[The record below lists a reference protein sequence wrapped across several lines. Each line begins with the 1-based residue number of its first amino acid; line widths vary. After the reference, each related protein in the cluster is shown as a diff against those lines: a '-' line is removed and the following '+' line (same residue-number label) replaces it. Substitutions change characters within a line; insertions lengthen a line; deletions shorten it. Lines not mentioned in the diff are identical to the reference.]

1 MGGCQSFIGSG
12 DGASHTLT
20 AENYGDINTL
30 KLKNNNVQKAPCLQE
45 KAYLQDHFL
54 RERISDVDLL
64 TLTALPHGLDQNEWL
79 AFNAISFFKNIN
91 LISSAL
97 SEFCTLTSCPT
108 AKGPGNRVYEW
119 MDEHGKKLKCS
130 APLYTDYAMSYIQE
144 LLTDENVFP
153 TRAGVTFP
161 NGFMFLVQKV
171 FLLLFRTLS
180 HLYSAHYRD
189 AVAVDIHPH
198 LNTLLTHFI
207 TFSHTFRLLEASETA
222 PLDELINA
230 LTH

>member
-1 MGGCQSFIGSG
+1 
-12 DGASHTLT
+12 
-20 AENYGDINTL
+20 
-30 KLKNNNVQKAPCLQE
+30 KNNNIQKVPSLHEKVYQQE
-45 KAYLQDHFL
+45 LFL
-54 RERISDVDLL
+54 TERISDVDLL
-64 TLTALPHGLDQNEWL
+64 TMSALPHGLDQHEWM

-97 SEFCTLTSCPT
+97 SEFCTSTSCPMAT
-108 AKGPGNRVYEW
+108 GPGNKVYEW
-119 MDEHGKKLKCS
+119 TDEHGKRMKCS

-144 LLTDENVFP
+144 LLTDEKVFP
-153 TRAGVTFP
+153 TRAGVKFP

-189 AVAVDIHPH
+189 AVAVDLHPH

-222 PLDELINA
+222 PLDDLINT
-230 LTH
+230 LTHYH

>member
-1 MGGCQSFIGSG
+1 
-12 DGASHTLT
+12 
-20 AENYGDINTL
+20 
-30 KLKNNNVQKAPCLQE
+30 
-45 KAYLQDHFL
+45 
-54 RERISDVDLL
+54 
-64 TLTALPHGLDQNEWL
+64 
-79 AFNAISFFKNIN
+79 
-91 LISSAL
+91 
-97 SEFCTLTSCPT
+97 
-108 AKGPGNRVYEW
+108 
-119 MDEHGKKLKCS
+119 
-130 APLYTDYAMSYIQE
+130 MSYIQE

-153 TRAGVTFP
+153 TRTGVKFP

-207 TFSHTFRLLEASETA
+207 TFSHTFRLMEASEMA
-222 PLDELINA
+222 PLDDLIGA

>member
-12 DGASHTLT
+12 DEASHTLT
-20 AENYGDINTL
+20 AENHKDINTL
-30 KLKNNNVQKAPCLQE
+30 KLKNNNVQKAPALQE
-45 KAYLQDHFL
+45 KASLQDHFL
-54 RERISDVDLL
+54 RERISDVDLF
-64 TLTALPHGLDQNEWL
+64 TLSALPHGLDQNEWL

-97 SEFCTLTSCPT
+97 SEFCTSTSCPM
-108 AKGPGNRVYEW
+108 AKGPGNKVYEW
-119 MDEHGKKLKCS
+119 TDEHGKKLKCS
-130 APLYTDYAMSYIQE
+130 APLYTDYAMSYVQE

-153 TRAGVTFP
+153 TRAGVKFP

-207 TFSHTFRLLEASETA
+207 TFSHTFRLMEASEMA
-222 PLDELINA
+222 PLDDLISA